1 VSDILGGVSD
11 VKGRVPEGVPQR
23 IAGGVGGGAL
33 TCVASKGIV
42 GSSEMATDQ
51 RKKEFSEKEFSEKVM
66 HSPEVPI
73 RFENPEGAPVTILNA
88 DVKVISRAE
97 YYQLMLL
104 AKDQGPDSFDEYV
117 TSPTIHEYTTFPTIT
132 LFNNTDQRVI
142 GFELR
147 LTNTQITLTQWV
159 VAPLTILPHSDY
171 TFKARNWVLHKHL
184 PTSASDE
191 PIIEGEMLQP
201 RMWFPGRARDLVVKV
216 REVKFEDG
224 SRWRSNVVNH

>member
-1 VSDILGGVSD
+1 
-11 VKGRVPEGVPQR
+11 
-23 IAGGVGGGAL
+23 
-33 TCVASKGIV
+33 
-42 GSSEMATDQ
+42 MATDQ
-51 RKKEFSEKEFSEKVM
+51 QKKEFSEKVM
-66 HSPEVPI
+66 HSAEVPI

-88 DVKVISRAE
+88 DVKVISRAD

-104 AKDQGPDSFDEYV
+104 AKDQGSDSFDEYV
-117 TSPTIHEYTTFPTIT
+117 ISPTIHEYTTFPTIT
-132 LFNNTDQRVI
+132 LFNNTDKRVV

-147 LTNTQITLTQWV
+147 LTNTRINLTQWV
-159 VAPLTILPHSDY
+159 VAPLPILPHSDY

-184 PTSASDE
+184 PTRTSDQ

-201 RMWFPGRARDLVVKV
+201 KMWFPGRASDLVVKV